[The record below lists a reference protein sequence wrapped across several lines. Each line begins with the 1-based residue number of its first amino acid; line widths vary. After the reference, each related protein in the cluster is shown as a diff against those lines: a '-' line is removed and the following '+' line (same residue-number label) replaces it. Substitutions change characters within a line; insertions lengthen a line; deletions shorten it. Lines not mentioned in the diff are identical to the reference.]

1 MTWFKLRWKSLT
13 GAWRGRVALV
23 AALMVPALAVLV
35 LALGVAPALDRT
47 DRIPVAVVNQDTGS
61 EGSALVDDL
70 FDTAELA
77 WSAVSER
84 DALAGLEDGAFA
96 LALVIPKDYSQQV
109 ASVSTDEPEKA
120 VLELVS
126 DGGGNVLATRA
137 GSAVMRQVQARLK
150 ARIGEDYLLSVLN
163 DVRGQATRLT
173 VTADGSTMLDQG
185 FQALS
190 SGADTIAAGLDRV
203 SEGAGQLSDG
213 LSQTALGAQAAGT
226 GAQALAS
233 GLSTVRER
241 AVAPL
246 SQGAQA
252 LASGL
257 SATADA
263 AQALGQGVEG
273 ASRLVEA
280 ATAATERGMT
290 GVAGLAGAERSLAR
304 DGQTLA
310 AALTRANVALGA
322 AGAAMDGVTAAVGD
336 AARSDAGA
344 VASGLDRLAGSLS
357 SGAADAPGY
366 AQRAGSIADA
376 VDGSAQTVA
385 AFLASDAGH
394 ALSSEQREALQG
406 AVDGLHSS
414 SADAR
419 VLASGLGDT
428 AREASGLAATASDVS
443 TGITA
448 AQGSADALAA
458 ARAELAQ
465 AQADVARAA
474 AGMGN
479 SIDGARVDAQTAS
492 SALATVHAILSGQ
505 ATAAQ
510 TGGAAVPLASTLSS
524 LGGGVSAIGVQLG
537 QEGAVGQGAQGL
549 ARGTA
554 ALGQALAPLAQAAS
568 GISTGVTA
576 LGEALSGVGA
586 GASGL
591 GSGVSAMATATRQL
605 GEGAGTLGS
614 ATSQVVDAVA
624 KSGDALANISSARE
638 ERAQVASSAVTVTAV
653 REHGVEGSVGSLSPA
668 IAALALGAGAVL
680 SLALLPAVD
689 SRAVLAGRLVRA
701 VAEPFACYALL
712 GMIQAL
718 FAGAL
723 LTVLGVRPGNP
734 AAFWGLLVLGGIS
747 LGAQAQ
753 LLHLA
758 LGRRA
763 GIAAGVLLWA
773 LQVACGGVIL
783 PAALAGGVLA
793 ALGDVLP
800 VPLLARGL
808 SGAVAGS
815 LAGVAPAAAALT
827 GLAVLSLVL
836 TGLIA
841 ALRRF
846 PLGVRALAVR

>member
-241 AVAPL
+241 AVTPL

-257 SATADA
+257 SATADV
-263 AQALGQGVEG
+263 AQALGRGVEG
-273 ASRLVEA
+273 TSRLVEA
-280 ATAATERGMT
+280 ATAATECGMT

-344 VASGLDRLAGSLS
+344 VASGLDQLAGSLS

-385 AFLASDAGH
+385 AFLASDAGQ

-419 VLASGLGDT
+419 VL
-428 AREASGLAATASDVS
+428 ASGLAATASDVS

-479 SIDGARVDAQTAS
+479 SIDGAREDAQTAS

-576 LGEALSGVGA
+576 LGEALSGAGA

-653 REHGVEGSVGSLSPA
+653 RKHEVEGSVGSLSPA

-680 SLALLPAVD
+680 SLVLLPAVD

-734 AAFWGLLVLGGIS
+734 AAFWGLLALGGIS

>member
-70 FDTAELA
+70 FDTDELA
-77 WSAVSER
+77 WSTVSER

-241 AVAPL
+241 AVTPL

-257 SATADA
+257 SATADV

-273 ASRLVEA
+273 TSRLVEA

-357 SGAADAPGY
+357 SDAADAPGY

-385 AFLASDAGH
+385 AFLASDAGQ

-448 AQGSADALAA
+448 AQGSADA
-458 ARAELAQ
+458 RAELAQ
-465 AQADVARAA
+465 AQADAARAA

-479 SIDGARVDAQTAS
+479 SIDGAREDAQTAS

-576 LGEALSGVGA
+576 LGEAVSGVGA

-734 AAFWGLLVLGGIS
+734 AAFWGLLALGGIS

-846 PLGVRALAVR
+846 PLDVRALAVR

>member
-241 AVAPL
+241 AVTPL

-257 SATADA
+257 SATADV

-273 ASRLVEA
+273 TSRLVEA

-479 SIDGARVDAQTAS
+479 SIDGAREDAQTAS

-537 QEGAVGQGAQGL
+537 QEGAVGQGA
-549 ARGTA
+549 RGTA

-568 GISTGVTA
+568 GVSTGVTA

-624 KSGDALANISSARE
+624 KSGDALANNSSARE

-734 AAFWGLLVLGGIS
+734 AAFWGLLALGGIS

-846 PLGVRALAVR
+846 PLDVRALAVR